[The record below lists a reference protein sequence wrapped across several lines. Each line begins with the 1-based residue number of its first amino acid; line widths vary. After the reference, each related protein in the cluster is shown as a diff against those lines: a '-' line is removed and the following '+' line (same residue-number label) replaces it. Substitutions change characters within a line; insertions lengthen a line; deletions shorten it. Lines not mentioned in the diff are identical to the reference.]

1 MKLFDKVSFE
11 CSEKFAQ
18 SVDWTKIVVPSEVIR
33 SLKDK
38 NSFLT
43 NSFESDMMTYLI
55 SLEGNLKSQHFEEYE
70 YLNSNDVPIKM
81 AIKRRGEYW
90 MDENFNGEI
99 IISPDQP
106 IDFLDQDWSLD
117 FKLIFESGFLV
128 STTCINCQSVDNV
141 ERKKDQRELVGKIIK
156 EASFKTKLIKVYLK
170 FWLKPIDLYLNK
182 IAYKYP
188 SWASFLKVV
197 RYIIIPFYNHF

>member
-33 SLKDK
+33 SLKDN

-81 AIKRRGEYW
+81 AIKKRGEYW

-99 IISPDQP
+99 VISSDQC

-128 STTCINCQSVDNV
+128 STACINCESVDNV
-141 ERKKDQRELVGKIIK
+141 ERKQDQKELVGKTIK
-156 EASFKTKLIKVYLK
+156 EASFKAKLIKVYLK

-182 IAYKYP
+182 FAYKYP
-188 SWASFLKVV
+188 SWIPFLKVV
-197 RYIIIPFYNHF
+197 RCIIIPFYNYF

>member
-70 YLNSNDVPIKM
+70 YLN
-81 AIKRRGEYW
+81 
-90 MDENFNGEI
+90 
-99 IISPDQP
+99 
-106 IDFLDQDWSLD
+106 
-117 FKLIFESGFLV
+117 
-128 STTCINCQSVDNV
+128 
-141 ERKKDQRELVGKIIK
+141 
-156 EASFKTKLIKVYLK
+156 
-170 FWLKPIDLYLNK
+170 
-182 IAYKYP
+182 
-188 SWASFLKVV
+188 
-197 RYIIIPFYNHF
+197 